1 MMGRVLPAPFWTE
14 CCSGVHYLMERPF
27 GGFHLE
33 FNLNRYGCR
42 PQVLEMERRSKEPIR
57 REPPSSEDE
66 ASDGV
71 LLKLRADQEPSVDRQ
86 GLAGGAVP
94 SGEAAERRLSR
105 AQAPRLLI
113 YGFAGIILLGTLLLK
128 LPAATT
134 SGVSISWMEAVFT
147 STSAVT
153 VTGLG
158 VLTTSTDFSRFGQFI
173 ILVLLQVGG
182 VGFIAFSVLLFRL
195 VGRRVTLN
203 ERFLIQQSLGG
214 ERHFGFTRNWGRLGS
229 VANIALYVLVVTVSI
244 EAVGTLLL
252 WLRWRTELPDGEALW
267 LALFHAISSY
277 CNAGFDLF
285 AGNGHAPIFGF
296 GADYFTLAVMSALI
310 VLGGV
315 GVAVLYD
322 MASYFRN
329 RMLALNTRITLGLSV
344 VLLVT
349 GLAVMALDHELYE
362 VTLAA
367 HSLGEQIAISVF
379 TVISARTAGLT
390 ILPLE
395 EVSQSTQLMLLFWM
409 FVGGAPASM
418 AGGVT
423 TSTFGVLLISAL
435 ATAKGG
441 DNQAVAFGRSVP
453 RETLNKAVAIMTV
466 STMLVAAVT
475 ILLSL
480 FTQGDI
486 FALGFE
492 VVSAFANAGYSLGY
506 TRELSA
512 WGQALIAFTM
522 FWGRLGP
529 LTIVIALAQRER
541 PSLIQYPEEPVI
553 LG

>member
-1 MMGRVLPAPFWTE
+1 MT
-14 CCSGVHYLMERPF
+14 
-27 GGFHLE
+27 
-33 FNLNRYGCR
+33 
-42 PQVLEMERRSKEPIR
+42 RRSEEPVSSK
-57 REPPSSEDE
+57 PSDAEDE
-66 ASDGV
+66 ASEGI
-71 LLKLRADQEPSVDRQ
+71 LLKLEVSQEPGLDRP
-86 GLAGGAVP
+86 GLAGGTDRSEGAT
-94 SGEAAERRLSR
+94 GRRLSR

-113 YGFAGIILLGTLLLK
+113 FGFAGIILLGTLLLK
-128 LPAATT
+128 VPAATT
-134 SGVSISWMEAVFT
+134 SGVSISWMEAVFA

-158 VLTTSTDFSRFGQFI
+158 VLTTATDFSRFGQFI

-214 ERHFGFTRNWGRLGS
+214 ERQFGLTRNWGRLGS
-229 VANIALYVLVVTVSI
+229 VANLALYVLVITVSI

-267 LALFHAISSY
+267 LALFHAVSSY

-285 AGNGHAPIFGF
+285 AGSGHAPVFGF
-296 GADYFTLAVMSALI
+296 ATDYYTLAVMSALI

-322 MASYFRN
+322 VVSYFRN
-329 RMLALNTRITLGLSV
+329 RTLALNTRITLGLTV
-344 VLLVT
+344 ALLVA
-349 GLAVMALDHELYE
+349 GLAVMVLDRDLYE
-362 VTLAA
+362 VSLAA
-367 HSLGEQIAISVF
+367 HTLGEQIAVSVF

-395 EVSQSTQLMLLFWM
+395 ELSQSTQLMLLFWM
-409 FVGGAPASM
+409 FIGGAPASM

-466 STMLVAAVT
+466 STILVAAVT

-480 FTQGDI
+480 ISQGDI

-492 VVSAFANAGYSLGY
+492 VVSAFANAGYSLGF
-506 TRELSA
+506 THKLDA

-541 PSLIQYPEEPVI
+541 PSLLQYPEEPVI